1 MKVNIRDRDALLAIS
16 PAALS
21 AYARGAGWR
30 REEPYRVHSDVY
42 TGRELPE
49 IIIPRTAH
57 LGDYATVVSTLIET
71 FAEVAGQDETSVYRD
86 LVTSDY
92 DVIPI
97 RALGHDHGGDLSVGV
112 GAEVLCGARDM
123 VLAAACSLD
132 NPQPVYQPAANEEA
146 HDYLRRVRL
155 DGIDQANFVVTLL
168 SPVAPPS
175 LQIAAANGSAQ
186 DEPIERQAT
195 RRLAEALAAVR
206 GATDDAKEGNSNSFR
221 AVVSEGV
228 RANLCEALATLVEML
243 AGLDISI
250 VWARTGP
257 WDEPPLVT
265 RFACSDAAILRAA
278 GRVFRS
284 RDEE

>member
-1 MKVNIRDRDALLAIS
+1 MKIRIRDRNALLAIS
-16 PAALS
+16 PTALS
-21 AYARGAGWR
+21 AYACSVGWGP
-30 REEPYRVHSDVY
+30 EEPYRVHSDVY
-42 TGRELPE
+42 ASRELPE
-49 IIIPRTAH
+49 IIIARTGH
-57 LGDYATVVSTLIET
+57 LGDYATAVSTPIET
-71 FAEVAGQDETSVYRD
+71 FAEVAGQDEMTVYRD
-86 LVTSDY
+86 LITSDC
-92 DVIPI
+92 DVTRM
-97 RALGHDHGGDLSVGV
+97 RALGHDQSGNLSLGD
-112 GAEVLCGARDM
+112 GATLLCSARDM
-123 VLAAACSLD
+123 VLAAACSLN
-132 NPQPVYQPAANEEA
+132 NPRPLYGTGANEEA
-146 HDYLRRVRL
+146 YDYVRRVRL

-168 SPVAPPS
+168 SPLAPR
-175 LQIAAANGSAQ
+175 LQMPAVVGSAH
-186 DEPIERQAT
+186 DEPIGRQAT

-228 RANLCEALATLVEML
+228 SANLCEALATLVEML

>member
-1 MKVNIRDRDALLAIS
+1 MKVSIRDANALRAIL
-16 PAALS
+16 PTALS

-30 REEPYRVHSDVY
+30 REEPYRVYSDVY
-42 TGRELPE
+42 AGRDLPE

-71 FAEVAGQDETSVYRD
+71 FAEVAGQDEMTVYRD
-86 LVTSDY
+86 LITSDC
-92 DVIPI
+92 DVIRI
-97 RALGHDHGGDLSVGV
+97 RALGHEHGGDLSVGI

-132 NPQPVYQPAANEEA
+132 NPQPLYRNGANEEA

-168 SPVAPPS
+168 SPVAPP
-175 LQIAAANGSAQ
+175 LQMPAGDGSGH

-206 GATDDAKEGNSNSFR
+206 RATNDAKEGNSNSFR
-221 AVVSEGV
+221 AVVSDGV
-228 RANLCEALATLVEML
+228 SANLCEALATL
-243 AGLDISI
+243 I
-250 VWARTGP
+250 
-257 WDEPPLVT
+257 
-265 RFACSDAAILRAA
+265 
-278 GRVFRS
+278 
-284 RDEE
+284 